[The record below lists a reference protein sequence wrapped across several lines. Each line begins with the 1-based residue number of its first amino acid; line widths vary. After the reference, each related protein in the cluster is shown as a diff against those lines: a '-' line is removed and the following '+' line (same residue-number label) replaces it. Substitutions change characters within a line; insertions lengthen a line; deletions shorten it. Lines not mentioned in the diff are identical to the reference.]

1 MEDRRRKFREK
12 NLLEWEE
19 IIKGIFNFSVPTNC
33 TWESHLD
40 IIKILNK
47 IGSKPNSNH
56 AFMPSGGGQDLSS
69 ANISYEENCIELKYG
84 GLVDIVKPKKLIFNY
99 LGGNFEW
106 AYFRLETDELEHS
119 GVYKDLPEKY
129 ISEELT
135 EISPLHYVNRSTWEH
150 GYYNGESLPKSA
162 RTISRYFKGTFLI
175 VAKSSIYNQIP
186 ATYDGRH
193 NKFDDKRFR
202 EYMLGIKEKMR
213 NHK

>member
-1 MEDRRRKFREK
+1 MEDRRKEFREK

-19 IIKGIFNFSVPTNC
+19 IINGIFNFSVPSYC

-40 IIKILNK
+40 IIKIFNK

-56 AFMPSGGGQDLSS
+56 TFMPSGGGLDLSG
-69 ANISYEENCIELKYG
+69 ANISHEENCIELKYG

-99 LGGNFEW
+99 LGDNFEW
-106 AYFRLETDELEHS
+106 AYFRLETEELEPS
-119 GVYKDLPEKY
+119 GIYEELPEKF

-135 EISPLHYVNRSTWEH
+135 EISPLHYEDRSIWEH
-150 GYYNGESLPKSA
+150 GYYNGEPLPKSA
-162 RTISRYFKGTFLI
+162 RAVSRFFKGTFLI

-193 NKFDDKRFR
+193 NKFNDKQYK
-202 EYMLGIKEKMR
+202 EYMLAIKEKTT
-213 NHK
+213 K